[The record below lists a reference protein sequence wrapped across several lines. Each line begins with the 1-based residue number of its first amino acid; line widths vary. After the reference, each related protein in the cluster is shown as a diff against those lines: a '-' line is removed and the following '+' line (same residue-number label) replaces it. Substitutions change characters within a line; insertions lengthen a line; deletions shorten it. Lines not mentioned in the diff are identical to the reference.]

1 MNKAVMSNLQ
11 DIVDHVTEN
20 ELRSIMVLS
29 HDSKFA
35 IAKDGKLIHR
45 DSADMKW
52 FRTLTTGHACVVG
65 NKTYPEVKDLK
76 NRIWVCLTRSGK
88 SSDGF
93 VSDSITHAITF
104 AREIA
109 RSKNMNRTVVIAG
122 GAVVYNDAVDKGL
135 PDAII
140 ATVWNCDLGGDKFVN
155 DYAADGRYRL
165 YCSAP
170 LEVVGDVPATVRL
183 YIRAD

>member
-1 MNKAVMSNLQ
+1 
-11 DIVDHVTEN
+11 
-20 ELRSIMVLS
+20 MVLS

-35 IAKDGKLIHR
+35 IAKQGELIHR

-52 FRTLTTGHACVVG
+52 FRKLTSDHACVVG
-65 NKTYPEVKDLK
+65 KNTYPEVKDLK
-76 NRIWVCLTRSGK
+76 NRVWVCLTRSK
-88 SSDGF
+88 RTFDGF
-93 VSDSITHAITF
+93 ISDSITHAITF

-109 RSKNMNRTVVIAG
+109 RSKNMSRTVVIAG

-140 ATVWNCDLGGDKFVN
+140 ATVWDRDLSGDKFVN
-155 DYAADGRYRL
+155 DYTADGRYRL
-165 YCSAP
+165 YSSTP

-183 YIRAD
+183 YIRTE